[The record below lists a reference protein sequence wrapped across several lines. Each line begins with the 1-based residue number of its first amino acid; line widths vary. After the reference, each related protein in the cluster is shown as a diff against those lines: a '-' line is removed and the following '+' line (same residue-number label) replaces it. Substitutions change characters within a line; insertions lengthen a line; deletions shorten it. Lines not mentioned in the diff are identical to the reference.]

1 MQLRLSGFT
10 QDSIVDGPG
19 LRATVFLQGCPHRC
33 PGCHNPQ
40 THAFDG
46 GTLMDTQALLQ
57 KIAANP
63 LLDGVT
69 FSGGEPFCQAQALCH
84 LARGVRAL
92 GLNLWCYTG
101 YLFEELLEKGD
112 PHQIALLRELDVLV
126 DGPFIQEQ
134 RSLELTFCGSR
145 NQRIIDVH
153 QSLAAGTAV
162 TIQL

>member
-1 MQLRLSGFT
+1 
-10 QDSIVDGPG
+10 
-19 LRATVFLQGCPHRC
+19 
-33 PGCHNPQ
+33 
-40 THAFDG
+40 
-46 GTLMDTQALLQ
+46 MDTQAVLQ

-84 LARGVRAL
+84 LAQGVRAL

-112 PHQIALLRELDVLV
+112 PCQIALLKELDVLV
-126 DGPFIQEQ
+126 DGPFIQDQ

-162 TIQL
+162 TVQL